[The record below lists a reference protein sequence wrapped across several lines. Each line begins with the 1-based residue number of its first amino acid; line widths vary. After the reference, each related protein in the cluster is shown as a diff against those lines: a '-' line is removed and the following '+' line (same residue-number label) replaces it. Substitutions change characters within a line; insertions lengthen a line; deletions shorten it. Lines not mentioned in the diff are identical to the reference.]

1 MIFSKDL
8 FKRQKKMNDAGV
20 SFLTVPPSDTS
31 KTRRI
36 YIIVLC
42 ALLCFMYCVYAS
54 YTIFT
59 FNCSNIPIQPYI
71 VISMLNCIL
80 TTTMTFVPAN
90 TTSCILVSNMVCF
103 GYGCLHV
110 NNICMKHP
118 SFMYI
123 TISTQGIVWMTILIF
138 WSVVCVSENIRT
150 REKLFVSSY

>member
-1 MIFSKDL
+1 MD
-8 FKRQKKMNDAGV
+8 DAGV
-20 SFLTVPPSDTS
+20 SFLPVPPNYTS
-31 KTRRI
+31 KIRRM

-54 YTIFT
+54 YTMLT
-59 FNCSNIPIQPYI
+59 LNCNYIPIQTYI

-90 TTSCILVSNMVCF
+90 TTSFILVSNMICF
-103 GYGCLHV
+103 GYGCLHM

-118 SFMYI
+118 LFMYI

-138 WSVVCVSENIRT
+138 WSVLCVSDNIRT
-150 REKLFVSSY
+150 REKLFVSSC